1 MMGNSRTGSQS
12 SPAEP
17 ADVPPAPAAGDASA
31 SGTVGHDDLF
41 WHILD
46 TKDVYLMA
54 VPVGT
59 RVRCRYRHTNGWW
72 EQVAGFEEEARW
84 MPGNDQGWPR
94 RDDWSE
100 RQSARARDDDGQ
112 TVTWT
117 TITVVVVAV
126 VDVVVV
132 VVVVSV
138 VVFTV
143 TTTIFRNQNSD

>member
-1 MMGNSRTGSQS
+1 
-12 SPAEP
+12 
-17 ADVPPAPAAGDASA
+17 
-31 SGTVGHDDLF
+31 
-41 WHILD
+41 
-46 TKDVYLMA
+46 MA

-72 EQVAGFEEEARW
+72 EQVAGFEEESRW
-84 MPGNDQGWPR
+84 IPGNDQGFGGSR
-94 RDDWSE
+94 GSDDWSE
-100 RQSARARDDDGQ
+100 WQSARARDDDGQ

-138 VVFTV
+138 VVFIV